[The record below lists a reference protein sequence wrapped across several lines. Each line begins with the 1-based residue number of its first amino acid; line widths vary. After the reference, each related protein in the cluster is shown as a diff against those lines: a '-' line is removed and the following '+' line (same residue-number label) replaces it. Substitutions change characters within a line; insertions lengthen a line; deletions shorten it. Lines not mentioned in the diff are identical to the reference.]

1 MVAQATSVIV
11 LLGLN
16 CIKDC
21 KYRTLKVGK
30 RLAGPVLKIL
40 LNYPQVCFHF
50 SSTKYHGS
58 EVHPSHVKS
67 SSTELSISPDLWA
80 YSSGTLV
87 MNRNVNLLASIT
99 CSSLHVQ
106 LMNRAFEGVS

>member
-67 SSTELSISPDLWA
+67 FSTELSISPDLWA
-80 YSSGTLV
+80 YSSGNGLGDEQECELV
-87 MNRNVNLLASIT
+87 GVDNLLFFA
-99 CSSLHVQ
+99 CAV
-106 LMNRAFEGVS
+106 NEPCF